1 MAAGR
6 ASVHHRDLTQSRAF
20 DRFTWSWVIRLSG
33 LEQVKDVLRARRRPK
48 REKLVLRVGA
58 GPTATNRHKPG
69 VPNLRED
76 HGPALALLCPP
87 HTTGRQGQA
96 AFSTVASLE
105 DQGGPSMSCGLAG
118 TTAYPC
124 VGRDCAFGRMVSRYV
139 TLVRHEPALASTG
152 VAMALA
158 GVARGVWSQ
167 LVRARGRR

>member
-33 LEQVKDVLRARRRPK
+33 LEQVKDLLRARRRPK

-96 AFSTVASLE
+96 AFSTV
-105 DQGGPSMSCGLAG
+105 G
-118 TTAYPC
+118 

-158 GVARGVWSQ
+158 GVARGVGSQ